1 MQKQKIYLLYI
12 CNYRDMAEEN
22 DPVEIIGAYKT
33 IEEARERMQQEIDD
47 NLENDFILDK
57 KENNIYNNYI
67 TMFYKYQNN
76 WQMRFDIYIKE
87 LEI

>member
-1 MQKQKIYLLYI
+1 MNKQKIYLLYI
-12 CNYRDMAEEN
+12 CNYNGMAENNE
-22 DPVEIIGAYKT
+22 PAEIIGAYKT
-33 IEEARERMQQEIDD
+33 IEEARERMQQEIND
-47 NLENDFILDK
+47 NLKNDFILDK